1 MQAISEHFIRSD
13 YWHILLVFIFYFSS
27 VIQTN
32 SYLSYFFFFSHS
44 YRKPT
49 ILKGCAFLNY
59 YLNHLKRILKY
70 KLYTFSLFLISSILF
85 IFLIDSCYIN
95 TCAFSKASVPDE
107 LSSLHAKAAVLMDGN
122 NQRILFG
129 KNEEKLLPMASTT
142 KIMTCLY
149 AIEHGN
155 LSDKVTFSQR
165 AASSPKVRLGAKSG
179 SQFLL
184 SDLLYALMLESYND
198 VAVAIAEH
206 IDGSVEQ
213 FCANMTQE
221 ARDYGC
227 YHTSFETPN
236 GLDSAKHYTTCHD
249 LALLTCLALKNDNFC
264 KIIKEQSFS
273 IKELKNGQSYS
284 LNNKNLFL
292 TSYDGAIGVK
302 TGYTNNAG
310 YCFVGAV
317 KKDGYYLISVVLGSG
332 WYPNRRYKWEDT
344 KKLMDYGMNNYNK
357 KEISLNQGI
366 PSKLPVKN
374 GIHSF
379 CNLSIP
385 KPVSLYISSSEKTKC
400 IIQLPATLTAPIQ
413 KGTAVGSVVLY
424 IDSKPYRSYPI
435 YAKQNIKKQTFSWY
449 YKKLFYYLVH

>member
-1 MQAISEHFIRSD
+1 M
-13 YWHILLVFIFYFSS
+13 
-27 VIQTN
+27 
-32 SYLSYFFFFSHS
+32 
-44 YRKPT
+44 
-49 ILKGCAFLNY
+49 
-59 YLNHLKRILKY
+59 
-70 KLYTFSLFLISSILF
+70 SILF
-85 IFLIDSCYIN
+85 ISLTGSCYIN
-95 TCAFSKASVPDE
+95 TYAFSKEEIVRNYDMDTYFATGILQLRSNTLTQNNVSKASVPDE
-107 LSSLHAKAAVLMDGN
+107 LSSLHAKAAILMDGD

-129 KNEEKLLPMASTT
+129 KEEEKELPMASTT

-155 LSDKVTFSQR
+155 LSDKVTFSRR
-165 AASSPKVRLGAKSG
+165 AASAPKVRLGAKSG

-206 IDGSVEQ
+206 IGGSVEQ
-213 FCANMTQE
+213 FCADMTQE

-317 KKDGYYLISVVLGSG
+317 KKEGHYLISVVLGSG

-344 KKLMDYGMNNYNK
+344 KKLMDYGMKNYSK
-357 KEISLNQGI
+357 KEISLSQGI
-366 PSKLPVKN
+366 PAKLPVK
-374 GIHSF
+374 GGRKST
-379 CNLSIP
+379 CTLSVP
-385 KPVSLYISSSEKTKC
+385 KPVSLYVSPTEKTKC
-400 IIQLPATLTAPIQ
+400 IISLPASLTAPVR

-435 YAKQNIKKQTFSWY
+435 YTTQNIKKLTFSY
-449 YKKLFYYLVH
+449 CYKKVFYYLIH

>member
-1 MQAISEHFIRSD
+1 MNHYFNYLQRIFKYKTCVFLSFFILS
-13 YWHILLVFIFYFSS
+13 VFIIFSA
-27 VIQTN
+27 N
-32 SYLSYFFFFSHS
+32 
-44 YRKPT
+44 
-49 ILKGCAFLNY
+49 CY
-59 YLNHLKRILKY
+59 YM
-70 KLYTFSLFLISSILF
+70 
-85 IFLIDSCYIN
+85 N
-95 TCAFSKASVPDE
+95 TYAFSKTDTFRYFTLSNKLTKDSPVKNSRPDE
-107 LSSLHAKAAVLMDGN
+107 LSSLHAKAAILMDGD
-122 NQRILFG
+122 NQRVLFG
-129 KNEEKLLPMASTT
+129 KEEEKELPMASTT

-155 LSDKVTFSQR
+155 LSDKVTFSR
-165 AASSPKVRLGAKSG
+165 KAASAPKVRLGAKSG

-206 IDGSVEQ
+206 IGGSVEH
-213 FCANMTQE
+213 FCADMTQE

-249 LALLTCLALKNDNFC
+249 LALLTCLALKNENFC

-273 IKELKNGQSYS
+273 IKELKNGKTYS

-292 TSYDGAIGVK
+292 TSYNGAIGVK

-317 KKDGYYLISVVLGSG
+317 KKDGHYLISVVLGSG
-332 WYPNRRYKWEDT
+332 WYPNRHYKWEDT
-344 KKLMDYGMNNYNK
+344 KKLMDYGIKNYSK

-366 PSKLPVKN
+366 PPKLPVK
-374 GIHSF
+374 GGRKST
-379 CNLSIP
+379 CTLSIP
-385 KPVSLYISSSEKTKC
+385 ASTSLYISSTEKTQC
-400 IIQLPATLTAPIQ
+400 VISLPTSLSAPVQ

-435 YAKQNIKKQTFSWY
+435 YTKQSIKKRTFMWS
-449 YKKLFYYLVH
+449 YKKVFYYLIH

>member
-1 MQAISEHFIRSD
+1 MDTYFATGILQIRS
-13 YWHILLVFIFYFSS
+13 
-27 VIQTN
+27 
-32 SYLSYFFFFSHS
+32 
-44 YRKPT
+44 
-49 ILKGCAFLNY
+49 
-59 YLNHLKRILKY
+59 
-70 KLYTFSLFLISSILF
+70 
-85 IFLIDSCYIN
+85 N
-95 TCAFSKASVPDE
+95 TLTQNNVSKASVPDE
-107 LSSLHAKAAVLMDGN
+107 LSSLHAKAAILMDGD

-129 KNEEKLLPMASTT
+129 KEEEKELPMASTT

-155 LSDKVTFSQR
+155 LSDKVTFSRR
-165 AASSPKVRLGAKSG
+165 AASAPKVRLGAKSG

-206 IDGSVEQ
+206 IGGSVEQ
-213 FCANMTQE
+213 FCADMTQA

-317 KKDGYYLISVVLGSG
+317 KKEGHYLISVVLGSG

-344 KKLMDYGMNNYNK
+344 KKLMDYGMKNYSK
-357 KEISLNQGI
+357 KEISLSQGI
-366 PSKLPVKN
+366 PTKLPVK
-374 GIHSF
+374 GGRKST
-379 CNLSIP
+379 CTLSVP
-385 KPVSLYISSSEKTKC
+385 KPVSLYVSPTEKTKC
-400 IIQLPATLTAPIQ
+400 IISLPASLTAPVR

-435 YAKQNIKKQTFSWY
+435 YTTQNIKKLTFSY
-449 YKKLFYYLVH
+449 CYKKVFYYLIH

>member
-1 MQAISEHFIRSD
+1 MNH
-13 YWHILLVFIFYFSS
+13 YF
-27 VIQTN
+27 
-32 SYLSYFFFFSHS
+32 
-44 YRKPT
+44 
-49 ILKGCAFLNY
+49 
-59 YLNHLKRILKY
+59 NHLKRILKY
-70 KLYTFSLFLISSILF
+70 KTYTFSLLLVHFILF
-85 IFLIDSCYIN
+85 IFLTDSCYIN
-95 TCAFSKASVPDE
+95 AYAFSKAERSRNYNIDMHLTESTFLTRPNTLRQGNASKTTLPDE
-107 LSSLHAKAAVLMDGN
+107 LSSLHAKAAILMDGD
-122 NQRILFG
+122 NQRVLFG
-129 KNEEKLLPMASTT
+129 KEEEKELPMASTT

-165 AASSPKVRLGAKSG
+165 AASAPKVRLGAKSG

-198 VAVAIAEH
+198 VAIAIAEH
-206 IDGSVEQ
+206 IGSSVEQ
-213 FCANMTQE
+213 FCADMTQE

-264 KIIKEQSFS
+264 KIIMEQSFS
-273 IKELKNGQSYS
+273 IKELKNGHSYS

-317 KKDGYYLISVVLGSG
+317 KKDGHYLISVVLGSG

-344 KKLMDYGMNNYNK
+344 KKLMNYGMKNYSK
-357 KEISLNQGI
+357 KEISLSQGI
-366 PSKLPVKN
+366 PSKLSVKD
-374 GIHSF
+374 GRKST
-379 CNLSIP
+379 CTLSIP
-385 KPVSLYISSSEKTKC
+385 EPVSLYVSPTEKTKC
-400 IIQLPATLTAPIQ
+400 IISLPASLSAPVQ

-435 YAKQNIKKQTFSWY
+435 YTTQNIKKLTFSY
-449 YKKLFYYLVH
+449 CYKKVFYYLIH

>member
-1 MQAISEHFIRSD
+1 M
-13 YWHILLVFIFYFSS
+13 
-27 VIQTN
+27 
-32 SYLSYFFFFSHS
+32 
-44 YRKPT
+44 
-49 ILKGCAFLNY
+49 
-59 YLNHLKRILKY
+59 
-70 KLYTFSLFLISSILF
+70 LF
-85 IFLIDSCYIN
+85 ILSVFSIFTIFFADSCYLDIY
-95 TCAFSKASVPDE
+95 AFSKTETIRNFTVSDKSVKDNASKNSAPAE
-107 LSSLHAKAAVLMDGN
+107 LSSLHAKAAILMDGD
-122 NQRILFG
+122 NQRVLFG
-129 KNEEKLLPMASTT
+129 KEEEKELPMASTT

-155 LSDKVTFSQR
+155 LSDKVTFSRR
-165 AASSPKVRLGAKSG
+165 AASAPKVRLGARSG

-206 IDGSVEQ
+206 IGGSVEQ
-213 FCANMTQE
+213 FCEDMTQE

-249 LALLTCLALKNDNFC
+249 LALLTCLALKNENFC

-292 TSYDGAIGVK
+292 TSYNGAIGVK

-317 KKDGYYLISVVLGSG
+317 KKDGHYLISVVLGSG

-344 KKLMDYGMNNYNK
+344 KRLMDYGIKNYNK
-357 KEISLNQGI
+357 KELPLNQGI

-374 GIHSF
+374 GRKST
-379 CNLSIP
+379 CTLSAP
-385 KPVSLYISSSEKTKC
+385 ASTSLYISPTEKTRC
-400 IIQLPATLTAPIQ
+400 IISLSPSLTAPVQ

-435 YAKQNIKKQTFSWY
+435 YARQSIKKRTFAWY
-449 YKKLFYYLVH
+449 YKRMFYYLIH

>member
-1 MQAISEHFIRSD
+1 M
-13 YWHILLVFIFYFSS
+13 
-27 VIQTN
+27 
-32 SYLSYFFFFSHS
+32 
-44 YRKPT
+44 
-49 ILKGCAFLNY
+49 NY
-59 YLNHLKRILKY
+59 YFNYLKRILKY
-70 KLYTFSLFLISSILF
+70 KTCSFFLFFIMSSLFISLTA
-85 IFLIDSCYIN
+85 SCYIN
-95 TCAFSKASVPDE
+95 TYAFSNAEIVKNCTTDTYLPETIFQSRSNSLTQNNASKTFVPDE
-107 LSSLHAKAAVLMDGN
+107 LSSLHAKAAILIDGD
-122 NQRILFG
+122 NQRVLFG
-129 KNEEKLLPMASTT
+129 KDEEKELPMASTT

-155 LSDKVTFSQR
+155 LSDKVTFSRR
-165 AASSPKVRLGAKSG
+165 AASTPKVRLGAKSG

-206 IDGSVEQ
+206 IGGSVEQ
-213 FCANMTQE
+213 FCADMTQE

-236 GLDSAKHYTTCHD
+236 GLDSTKHYTTCHD
-249 LALLTCLALKNDNFC
+249 LALLTCLALKNENFC

-292 TSYDGAIGVK
+292 TSYNGAIGVK

-317 KKDGYYLISVVLGSG
+317 KKDGHYLISVVLGSG

-344 KKLMDYGMNNYNK
+344 KKLMDYGIKNYSK
-357 KEISLNQGI
+357 KEISLSQGI
-366 PSKLPVKN
+366 PTRLPVK
-374 GIHSF
+374 GGRKSI
-379 CNLSIP
+379 CTLSVP
-385 KPVSLYISSSEKTKC
+385 KPVNLNVSPTEKTKC
-400 IIQLPATLTAPIQ
+400 IISLPASLNAPVQ

-435 YAKQNIKKQTFSWY
+435 YATQNIKKLTFSY
-449 YKKLFYYLVH
+449 CYKKVFYYLIH

>member
-1 MQAISEHFIRSD
+1 MNHYFNHQQR
-13 YWHILLVFIFYFSS
+13 IF
-27 VIQTN
+27 
-32 SYLSYFFFFSHS
+32 
-44 YRKPT
+44 
-49 ILKGCAFLNY
+49 
-59 YLNHLKRILKY
+59 KY
-70 KLYTFSLFLISSILF
+70 K
-85 IFLIDSCYIN
+85 
-95 TCAFSKASVPDE
+95 TCAFSLLFILSVFFIFTIFFADSCYLDIYAFSKAETIRNFTVSDKSVKDNASKNSAPAE
-107 LSSLHAKAAVLMDGN
+107 LSSLHAKAAILMDGD
-122 NQRILFG
+122 NQRVLFG
-129 KNEEKLLPMASTT
+129 KEEEKELPMASTT

-155 LSDKVTFSQR
+155 LSDKVTFSRR
-165 AASSPKVRLGAKSG
+165 AASAPKVRLGARSG

-206 IDGSVEQ
+206 IGGSVEQ
-213 FCANMTQE
+213 FCEDMTQE

-249 LALLTCLALKNDNFC
+249 LALLTCLALKNENFC

-292 TSYDGAIGVK
+292 TSYNGAIGVK

-317 KKDGYYLISVVLGSG
+317 KKDGHYLISVVLGSG

-344 KKLMDYGMNNYNK
+344 KKLMDYGIKNYNK
-357 KEISLNQGI
+357 KEIPLNQGI

-374 GIHSF
+374 GRKST
-379 CNLSIP
+379 CTLSAP
-385 KPVSLYISSSEKTKC
+385 ASTSLYISPTEKTRC
-400 IIQLPATLTAPIQ
+400 IISLSPSLTAPVQ

-435 YAKQNIKKQTFSWY
+435 YARQSIKKRTFAWY
-449 YKKLFYYLVH
+449 YKRMFYYLIH

>member
-1 MQAISEHFIRSD
+1 
-13 YWHILLVFIFYFSS
+13 
-27 VIQTN
+27 
-32 SYLSYFFFFSHS
+32 
-44 YRKPT
+44 
-49 ILKGCAFLNY
+49 
-59 YLNHLKRILKY
+59 
-70 KLYTFSLFLISSILF
+70 
-85 IFLIDSCYIN
+85 
-95 TCAFSKASVPDE
+95 
-107 LSSLHAKAAVLMDGN
+107 MDGN

-236 GLDSAKHYTTCHD
+236 GLDSVKHYTTCHD

>member
-1 MQAISEHFIRSD
+1 M
-13 YWHILLVFIFYFSS
+13 L
-27 VIQTN
+27 
-32 SYLSYFFFFSHS
+32 
-44 YRKPT
+44 
-49 ILKGCAFLNY
+49 FLNY

-70 KLYTFSLFLISSILF
+70 KLYTFSLFLISSIFF

-142 KIMTCLY
+142 KIITCLY

-236 GLDSAKHYTTCHD
+236 GLDSVKHYTTCHD

>member
-1 MQAISEHFIRSD
+1 M
-13 YWHILLVFIFYFSS
+13 
-27 VIQTN
+27 
-32 SYLSYFFFFSHS
+32 
-44 YRKPT
+44 
-49 ILKGCAFLNY
+49 
-59 YLNHLKRILKY
+59 KRISKY
-70 KLYTFSLFLISSILF
+70 NPCTFFLFFIIPILF
-85 IFLIDSCYIN
+85 IFLTNSCYIN
-95 TCAFSKASVPDE
+95 TYAFSKAEMIRNYNMDAYLSEDIFQIYSNALTQNNISKTSTPDE
-107 LSSLHAKAAVLMDGN
+107 LSSLHAKAAILMDGD
-122 NQRILFG
+122 NQRVLFG
-129 KNEEKLLPMASTT
+129 KDEEKELPMASTT

-155 LSDKVTFSQR
+155 LSDKVTFSRR
-165 AASSPKVRLGAKSG
+165 ATSAPKVRLGAKSG

-206 IDGSVEQ
+206 IGGSVEQ
-213 FCANMTQE
+213 FCADMTQE

-292 TSYDGAIGVK
+292 TSYNGAIGVK
-302 TGYTNNAG
+302 TGYTNKAG

-317 KKDGYYLISVVLGSG
+317 KKDGHYLLSVVLGSG
-332 WYPNRRYKWEDT
+332 WYPNRHYKWEDT
-344 KKLMDYGMNNYNK
+344 KKLMDYGIKNYNK
-357 KEISLNQGI
+357 KAISLSQGI
-366 PSKLPVKN
+366 PAKLLIK
-374 GIHSF
+374 GGRKST
-379 CNLSIP
+379 CTLSVP
-385 KPVSLYISSSEKTKC
+385 KPVSLYISPTEKTKC
-400 IIQLPATLTAPIQ
+400 IISLPTSLTAPVR

-435 YAKQNIKKQTFSWY
+435 YTTQNIKKLTFSY
-449 YKKLFYYLVH
+449 CYKKVFYYLIH